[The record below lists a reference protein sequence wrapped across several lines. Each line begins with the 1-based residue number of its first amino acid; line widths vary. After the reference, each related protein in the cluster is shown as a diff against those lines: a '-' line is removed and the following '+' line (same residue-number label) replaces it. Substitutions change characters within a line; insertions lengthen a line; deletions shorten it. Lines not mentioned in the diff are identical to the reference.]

1 MTTLRVD
8 TVKMRECGNDI
19 IEAAD
24 TYNTNVR
31 NLFTRVGEVPSRTSD
46 WEGISAINYANVV
59 VKEKMDYVNFGNGLV
74 ALGNTLVQYADE
86 LEKAIKNN
94 KIK

>member
-1 MTTLRVD
+1 MATLKVD
-8 TVKMRECGNDI
+8 TTKMRECGKDI
-19 IEAAD
+19 VEAAD

-31 NLFTRVGEVPSRTSD
+31 NLFTRMSEVPSKTKE
-46 WEGISAINYANVV
+46 WEGIA
-59 VKEKMDYVNFGNGLV
+59 DVNFGNGLI
-74 ALGNTLVQYADE
+74 ALGKTLIQYADD

>member
-1 MTTLRVD
+1 MARLRVD
-8 TVKMRECGNDI
+8 TVKMRECGNNI

-31 NLFTRVGEVPSRTSD
+31 SLFDRMAKVPNETKE
-46 WEGISAINYANVV
+46 WEGIAAINYANAVA
-59 VKEKMDYVNFGNGLV
+59 KEKVDYVNFGNGLV
-74 ALGNTLVQYADE
+74 ALGNTLVQYADD
-86 LEKAIKNN
+86 LEKIIKNN

>member
-1 MTTLRVD
+1 MAILKVD
-8 TVKMRECGNDI
+8 TAKMRECGKEI
-19 IEAAD
+19 IDAAN

-31 NLFTRVGEVPSRTSD
+31 NLFTRMNEVPSKTKE
-46 WEGISAINYANVV
+46 WEGISAVNYANAV
-59 VKEKMDYVNFGNGLV
+59 VKEKIDYVNFGNGLI
-74 ALGNTLVQYADE
+74 ALGNTMIQYADD